1 MNIATQWRVSTV
13 ALAAGI
19 VLLAGCA
26 PASSPSSGESETPA
40 STKTPTPSAVRTP
53 TPIAAASG
61 ADADVV
67 DLPFGPA
74 EERVTGDWV
83 VGWLPPF
90 AADDARF
97 SDESPDDP
105 ATVDYLDNQNGCKI
119 AMGGAR
125 LADKV
130 MPDADTVISDGM
142 ITSWLFGDSA
152 SDADVESISSAADVA
167 VLWQRD
173 QLATVDFRV
182 WSGTADDGRTAFVV
196 ARGFGDMAAGIY
208 LTIECPAGADSL
220 SEYHQMVDQY
230 ARVFIR
236 SSTDK

>member
-1 MNIATQWRVSTV
+1 MKIAAQWRVSTV
-13 ALAAGI
+13 ALAAAI
-19 VLLAGCA
+19 VLLSGCA
-26 PASSPSSGESETPA
+26 APADAQGAASKTSEPGATRSPTAAP
-40 STKTPTPSAVRTP
+40 TPTPTASA
-53 TPIAAASG
+53 

-67 DLPFGPA
+67 DLPFGAA

-90 AADDARF
+90 GADEARF
-97 SDESPDDP
+97 TDKSPDDP
-105 ATVDYLDNQNGCKI
+105 AHVDYLDNQNGCNI

-130 MPDADTVISDGM
+130 ITDADTVISDGM
-142 ITSWLFGDSA
+142 ITSWVFGDSA
-152 SDADVESISSAADVA
+152 SDADVESISAAADVA

-208 LTIECPAGADSL
+208 FTIECPAGADSL
-220 SEYHQMVDQY
+220 SEYQQMVDQY